1 MSNSGEIQII
11 SDGDGMAVMGKP
23 ELVAAFLADVEVG
36 ESADIPKGRMSSLLS
51 SLATGSEV
59 ASAVAE
65 NSGKWLKLDDASA
78 QALKKYGQSFS
89 QKNGLMYGVV
99 RGEKGQIAKHLQ
111 FVPSASSLI
120 SPAMLT
126 GVAGIMA
133 QVAMEQQMSEIT
145 GYLQS
150 IDKKLDAILQDIKDS
165 LLAELEGID
174 ATIDEAMNLRESIGR
189 VTDVSWSNIQGSGR
203 AIARI
208 QSKVLRRLR
217 NLADSLDIEA
227 SVGDRLKVIQE
238 AEIEL
243 TSMLGALAETIRLQD
258 AFNILALDRVMDI
271 EPEDL
276 ETHRQVLQRT
286 RDERLG
292 KISEVTSSLLERIQQ
307 AGVVTNSQRIRSA
320 IKAEKLLTRSNDAAS
335 GLVTAQKALGISTEV
350 RALEGQSWWGA
361 VRGVR
366 DDTVDAA
373 KQRADDIRAF
383 GERVSD
389 EVMERRIERA
399 EKKLERLRG
408 SQEESMDTV
417 DTDGI

>member
-51 SLATGSEV
+51 SLATGSEA

-389 EVMERRIERA
+389 DVMERRIERA

>member
-51 SLATGSEV
+51 SLATGSEA

-320 IKAEKLLTRSNDAAS
+320 IKAEKLLTRSNDVAS

-350 RALEGQSWWGA
+350 RALEGQGWWGA

-389 EVMERRIERA
+389 DVMERRIERA

>member
-51 SLATGSEV
+51 SLAAESEA

-89 QKNGLMYGVV
+89 EKNGLMYGVV
-99 RGEKGQIAKHLQ
+99 RGKGQIAKHLQ

-126 GVAGIMA
+126 
-133 QVAMEQQMSEIT
+133 
-145 GYLQS
+145 
-150 IDKKLDAILQDIKDS
+150 
-165 LLAELEGID
+165 
-174 ATIDEAMNLRESIGR
+174 
-189 VTDVSWSNIQGSGR
+189 
-203 AIARI
+203 
-208 QSKVLRRLR
+208 
-217 NLADSLDIEA
+217 
-227 SVGDRLKVIQE
+227 
-238 AEIEL
+238 
-243 TSMLGALAETIRLQD
+243 
-258 AFNILALDRVMDI
+258 
-271 EPEDL
+271 
-276 ETHRQVLQRT
+276 
-286 RDERLG
+286 
-292 KISEVTSSLLERIQQ
+292 
-307 AGVVTNSQRIRSA
+307 
-320 IKAEKLLTRSNDAAS
+320 RSNEAAS
-335 GLVTAQKALGISTEV
+335 GLVMAQKALGISTEV
-350 RALEGQSWWGA
+350 RALEGQGWWGA

-383 GERVSD
+383 GERVSED
-389 EVMERRIERA
+389 VTERRIERA

-408 SQEESMDTV
+408 SREESV

>member
-335 GLVTAQKALGISTEV
+335 GLVTAQKALGISTAV

>member
-389 EVMERRIERA
+389 DVMERRIERA